1 MEETV
6 PTIHIWMV
14 QCNIFFMTE
23 NDDGFGSVCTPQLG
37 LRTGKRGAN
46 IRPGVAAELERNNRR
61 AATGSNT

>member
-1 MEETV
+1 
-6 PTIHIWMV
+6 MV

-23 NDDGFGSVCTPQLG
+23 NDEGFVCVRTPCVA

-61 AATGSNT
+61 AAIRPNT

>member
-6 PTIHIWMV
+6 PTIHIRMV

-23 NDDGFGSVCTPQLG
+23 NDEGFVCVRTPCVG
-37 LRTGKRGAN
+37 LRTSKRGAN

-61 AATGSNT
+61 AAIRPNT